1 MGAERVAVPNVH
13 NDLTSGWVE
22 YLISCLQTMKPFRIS
37 VVHDVNGSNW
47 LTLIEGKIGPI
58 TITFP
63 IVSGSSGAGSIAFQG
78 AVTDYT
84 FGSPDIQARING
96 EMTITCSGLPVV
108 TAGT

>member
-1 MGAERVAVPNVH
+1 MQVVWRNEKNVAQLKLFSISFFVDER
-13 NDLTSGWVE
+13 SSQQ
-22 YLISCLQTMKPFRIS
+22 LI
-37 VVHDVNGSNW
+37 HDFLDSLNF
-47 LTLIEGKIGPI
+47 LL
-58 TITFP
+58 TFP